1 RGSGRWLFIYL
12 MLEFQRS
19 HEHFMAV
26 RIMSYE
32 GVLYEHLLKAL
43 ALQSDDQLPI
53 VIPLVLYNGETPW
66 TAKRNIYDL
75 IAPAAPGM
83 SDYLPRLRYKLIDIR
98 RLPLA
103 ELAAMRNAVAGL
115 FRVEASPSLAVS
127 RAAIADLIDLLDPRE
142 HAAIRHDVTRWLC
155 EVILPSRME
164 GVTVEGVRDLE
175 EVSTMIT
182 ENTLDWTAEWRMKGR
197 EEGRKEG
204 EAALLLR
211 LVEKKFGAVGP
222 RVRRRIQ
229 NASAERLL
237 EWGERFVTAETL
249 AEVFDEAD

>member
-1 RGSGRWLFIYL
+1 
-12 MLEFQRS
+12 M
-19 HEHFMAV
+19 
-26 RIMSYE
+26 
-32 GVLYEHLLKAL
+32 KAL
-43 ALQSDDQLPI
+43 ALQSDDQLPV

-66 TAKRNIYDL
+66 TAKTDIYDL

-127 RAAIADLIDLLDPRE
+127 RAAIDDLIDLLDPRE
-142 HAAIRHDVTRWLC
+142 HAAIRHDVTRWVC
-155 EVILPSRME
+155 EVVLPSRME
-164 GVTVEGVRDLE
+164 DVTVEGVRDLE

-197 EEGRKEG
+197 EEGLVEGRKEGRNEGRKEGRKEGREEGREEGRKEG
-204 EAALLLR
+204 EASLLR
-211 LVEKKFGAVGP
+211 RQLKRRFADLPGWIDKRLEQASQQELESWTD
-222 RVRRRIQ
+222 RVLE
-229 NASAERLL
+229 AKRL
-237 EWGERFVTAETL
+237 ED
-249 AEVFDEAD
+249 VFSPA

>member
-1 RGSGRWLFIYL
+1 MRLPR
-12 MLEFQRS
+12 
-19 HEHFMAV
+19 
-26 RIMSYE
+26 
-32 GVLYEHLLKAL
+32 
-43 ALQSDDQLPI
+43 SDDQLPI
-53 VIPLVLYNGETPW
+53 VIPLVLDNGETPW
-66 TAKRNIYDL
+66 TAKRDIYDL

-83 SDYLPRLRYKLIDIR
+83 SNYLPRLRYKLIDIR

-115 FRVEASPSLAVS
+115 FRVEASPSLALS
-127 RAAIADLIDLLDPRE
+127 QAAIADLIDLLDPRE
-142 HAAIRHDVTRWLC
+142 HAAIRHDVTRWVC

-197 EEGRKEG
+197 EEGLVEGRREGRKEGRKEG

-211 LVEKKFGAVGP
+211 QIERKFGATEP
-222 RVRRRIQ
+222 QVRRRIR
-229 NASAERLL
+229 NASAEDLL
-237 EWGERFVTAETL
+237 DWGERLVTAETL
-249 AEVFDEAD
+249 AEVFGDG